1 LYYLCT
7 KAYKRRAS
15 PVLDSGA
22 IVGSEA
28 ALHVQIG
35 HYKGAQ
41 EPSVSTE
48 IAQLRSLLLNGLESA
63 PSTSFTSAASPT
75 DYFSLAIKGEIP
87 LVIEVDKAD
96 TIASLILLKR
106 EIEKKAESRYDMK
119 WIL

>member
-1 LYYLCT
+1 LYHLCT
-7 KAYKRRAS
+7 EAYKRRAS

-41 EPSVSTE
+41 EPSISTE

-63 PSTSFTSAASPT
+63 SSTSFTSASST
-75 DYFSLAIKGEIP
+75 DYFSLAVKGEIP

-106 EIEKKAESRYDMK
+106 EIEKKAESRYDMR